1 MDTVSMPLG
10 VYFSL
15 PIGAKTELLYSSE
28 GSVLCFIEK
37 VHFIIFYFPVRKR
50 IYP

>member
-1 MDTVSMPLG
+1 MDTVLMPLS

-15 PIGAKTELLYSSE
+15 PDISKAELLYSSE